1 MTLVLL
7 WCIYSVFIID
17 LCLIMPAFAILAVMS
32 AKNHGLG
39 LLLMPALYVMGFAI
53 LFPLVLGE
61 VFKSLFFEQP
71 IDPAGL
77 WMYLVLSIAFL
88 VVVYTRKMELQG
100 KY

>member
-1 MTLVLL
+1 
-7 WCIYSVFIID
+7 
-17 LCLIMPAFAILAVMS
+17 
-32 AKNHGLG
+32 
-39 LLLMPALYVMGFAI
+39 MGFAI